1 MAWYKLQRNYHN
13 RPGLGD
19 LWTCCVSHSESSLEH
34 LMTLRGDILAAKGA
48 LRPISRIILPWL
60 PSGPR
65 SLYSLP
71 WSLTS
76 VFLLFPRKCF
86 SRYTPSLTSSQGFKL
101 GESPLATPLAEMRH
115 NCLTGL
121 FSGLRDWLSETGS
134 HLAAPLLDGETSFGQ
149 LQRQGKK
156 GGKTCH
162 PKICLLC
169 IRDILGCFFGE

>member
-1 MAWYKLQRNYHN
+1 
-13 RPGLGD
+13 
-19 LWTCCVSHSESSLEH
+19 
-34 LMTLRGDILAAKGA
+34 MTLRGDILAAKGA
-48 LRPISRIILPWL
+48 LRPISRTILPWL

-65 SLYSLP
+65 SLCSLP
-71 WSLTS
+71 RSLTS

-149 LQRQGKK
+149 LQRHGRK
-156 GGKTCH
+156 GGKTCR
-162 PKICLLC
+162 PKICLLG
-169 IRDILGCFFGE
+169 IRDILGCFFGETAGIRIALKTE